1 MKKTLL
7 IFLSIFLFSCTEK
20 INNQK
25 PELDLQTQINK
36 IIAEKNATI
45 AVSVNSIENDF
56 KLDINGNKELPL
68 LSVLKFHIAIA
79 VLNEVDAKKLNL
91 NQKIEVKKSDLHENT
106 YSPFRDEFPNGN
118 NGKTLGELLKYM
130 VSQSDNNITDVLI
143 KLIGGT
149 ETVQQTLDKKGIKNF
164 KISADEAKLHENW
177 GNMYLNTST
186 TNSLNDA
193 LKKLYDGE
201 LLSKNS
207 TDFLM
212 KTMLETTTGANK
224 IVAQLPKNTPVAHK
238 TGASGK
244 NDAGLTAAENDIAII
259 TLPNGKHFAISV
271 LISDSMESE
280 EINTKIIADIS
291 KAVYDYLNKIERK

>member
-79 VLNEVDAKKLNL
+79 VLNEVDAKKLDL
-91 NQKIEVKKSDLHENT
+91 KQKIEVKKSNLHENT

-118 NGKTLGELLKYM
+118 NEKTLGELLKYM

-143 KLIGGT
+143 KKIGGT
-149 ETVQQTLDKKGIKNF
+149 EIVQQTLDKKGIKNF

-291 KAVYDYLNKIERK
+291 GAVYDYLDKIERK